1 MKQLLLSLVASL
13 TLVLGLFLALP
24 SFAVVEGYKYQFDTL
39 EETQRFVHLNET
51 LRCPKCQN
59 QNLADSNSPI
69 ASDMRQKI
77 YELMLDGQTNEE
89 ITQYMVDRYGEFVR
103 YKPSF
108 NPETLMLWFGPGL
121 MLMFGVILLI
131 AIRNNLNRTKDVEPL
146 SDAEREKIAELKDRA
161 KL

>member
-1 MKQLLLSLVASL
+1 MKSRLLSLVF
-13 TLVLGLFLALP
+13 GLFLALP
-24 SFAVVEGYKYQFDTL
+24 SFAVVEGYKYQFETL
-39 EETQRFVHLNET
+39 DETQRFVHLNET

-77 YELMLDGQTNEE
+77 YELMLDGQSNDD

-103 YKPSF
+103 YNPSF
-108 NPETLMLWFGPGL
+108 NPETFMLWFGPAL
-121 MLMFGVILLI
+121 MLVFGVILLI
-131 AIRNNLNRTKDVEPL
+131 AIRNNLNRTNAAAPL
-146 SDAEREKIAELKDRA
+146 SEEERAKIAALKDKA

>member
-1 MKQLLLSLVASL
+1 MRTKLCIFA
-13 TLVLGLFLALP
+13 LGLLLALP
-24 SFAVVEGYKYQFDTL
+24 SLAVVEGYKYPFEDL
-39 EETQRFVHLNET
+39 EETQRFVHLNEN

-69 ASDMRQKI
+69 ASDMREKI
-77 YELMLDGQTNEE
+77 YELMQDGQSNEE

-108 NPETLMLWFGPGL
+108 NPETFMLWFGPGL
-121 MLMFGVILLI
+121 MLVFGIILLI
-131 AIRNNLNRTKDVEPL
+131 AIRNNLNRTKATTPL
-146 SDAEREKIAELKDRA
+146 SAEEQAKITALKDRA

>member
-1 MKQLLLSLVASL
+1 MKSRLLALVF
-13 TLVLGLFLALP
+13 GLFLALP
-24 SFAVVEGYKYQFDTL
+24 SFAVVEGYKYQFETL
-39 EETQRFVHLNET
+39 DETQRFVHLNET

-77 YELMLDGQTNEE
+77 YELMLDGQSNDD

-103 YKPSF
+103 YNPSF
-108 NPETLMLWFGPGL
+108 NPETFMLWFGPAL
-121 MLMFGVILLI
+121 MLVFGVILLI
-131 AIRNNLNRTKDVEPL
+131 AIRNNLNRTNAAAPL
-146 SDAEREKIAELKDRA
+146 SEEERAKIAALKDKA